1 MNMAL
6 DSVDASCHSH
16 MLATAAR
23 DGSVT
28 VFNIEK
34 QSMVASRNIDCKVSY
49 WHLSQPQ
56 NSSVVGA
63 DYTHTQSG
71 SGWWRGQ
78 RYWWREGGG
87 VQDTGRNTAHRLG
100 DGHGHVP
107 NHAEPGHHQQRQ
119 VQGAHD

>member
-6 DSVDASCHSH
+6 DSVAASCHSH

-63 DYTHTQSG
+63 DYTHTQCG
-71 SGWWRGQ
+71 GRE
-78 RYWWREGGG
+78 EGGRI
-87 VQDTGRNTAHRLG
+87 Q
-100 DGHGHVP
+100 
-107 NHAEPGHHQQRQ
+107 AEIQHTDWVTDMAMCQTTQSL
-119 VQGAHD
+119 VTTSNDKYKELMTKASELIVFKK

>member
-1 MNMAL
+1 MPRWRAGQGMNMAL
-6 DSVDASCHSH
+6 DSVAASCHSH

-63 DYTHTQSG
+63 DYTHSV
-71 SGWWRGQ
+71 
-78 RYWWREGGG
+78 WREGGEG
-87 VQDTGRNTAHRLG
+87 QDTGRNTAHRLG
-100 DGHGHVP
+100 DGYGHVP